1 MLGLLINEMET
12 KELEYVLKREME
24 EIMLDLTDSRI
35 DDVVKET
42 MKDRY
47 QVFFNLFRRVANEKD
62 CLQYMLKTN
71 TTKQEKHLNLFK
83 S

>member
-47 QVFFNLFRRVANEKD
+47 QVFFNLFQRVANEKD